1 MENHIIM
8 EPACKI
14 REIARNA
21 LAGFWKPV
29 VVGILIYYMLTTGVQ
44 TLLDNLFAFNNP
56 VDVYGQEL
64 VSTVPYGGG
73 IYSLIIGGPLEL
85 GFSIFLLT
93 FFRKRNVDNTLL
105 FEGFS
110 HFGKAFLLFILMS
123 VKIMLWG
130 LLFVIPGFI
139 AAIRYSQAFFILSDN
154 PDMSANQCI
163 KESCRIMAGNKGR
176 YFYLQLTFIGWFILA
191 QIPSGFFS
199 ALFHG
204 NGAVAVIMA
213 IILGLPS
220 IVVNAYLM
228 IANTAFYELATENLV
243 VMNSADYDN
252 IMINAD
258 YTVKEESAPA
268 ADESTPAEEAADA
281 PDENVQKPVEGPVK
295 QADDSAAGEASEKR
309 PE

>member
-1 MENHIIM
+1 MGNHIVM

-29 VVGILIYYMLTTGVQ
+29 VIGILIYYMLTTGVE
-44 TLLDNLFAFNNP
+44 TLLDNLFAFTNP

-64 VSTVPYGGG
+64 VSTLPYGGS

-139 AAIRYSQAFFILSDN
+139 AAIRYSQAFFILADN
-154 PDMSANQCI
+154 PDMSANKCI

-176 YFYLQLTFIGWFILA
+176 YFYLQLTFIGWLILA
-191 QIPSGFFS
+191 QIPSGIFS
-199 ALFHG
+199 ALSDG
-204 NGAVAVIMA
+204 NGLVSAIMS
-213 IILGLPS
+213 IIFGLH
-220 IVVNAYLM
+220 AYLM

-243 VMNSADYDN
+243 VMNGTDYDN
-252 IMINAD
+252 MVNAD
-258 YTVKEESAPA
+258 YTVEEESAPA
-268 ADESTPAEEAADA
+268 ADVSAEPAEEDK
-281 PDENVQKPVEGPVK
+281 PDDNPLE
-295 QADDSAAGEASEKR
+295 
-309 PE
+309 